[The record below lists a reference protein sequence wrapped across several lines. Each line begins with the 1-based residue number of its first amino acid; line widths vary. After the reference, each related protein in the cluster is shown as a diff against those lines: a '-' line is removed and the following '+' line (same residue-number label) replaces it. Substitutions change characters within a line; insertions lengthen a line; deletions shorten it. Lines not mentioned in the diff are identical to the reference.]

1 MTNAISDT
9 KQPKKKKKWQHCAKQ
24 ARQIR
29 HILQRIHVFIQFI
42 MANCIWRFCVHDSSS
57 PRDAIRGLGKKN
69 KRFKVNGSHTGGEC
83 WRIFLFQRIEQ
94 ISGNVFFL
102 SFPKLAGAARSGECD
117 QPVCLSV
124 LSGEICGVTWARR
137 ATQLSGKIITQSR
150 TFWITLE
157 AIGRL
162 GHSTDDSVT
171 KSPLNETLSHQ
182 AGQEPNREMTVFR
195 ETGEDELLTFQ

>member
-24 ARQIR
+24 AREIR

-102 SFPKLAGAARSGECD
+102 FSQVSWCSKVRWMWSASVSKRIIRWNLWSDVSAPGHSAVWKNHYTEPDILDNFGGNRPPGTQHGWLRDQNALEWNTFSSGRSG
-117 QPVCLSV
+117 
-124 LSGEICGVTWARR
+124 A
-137 ATQLSGKIITQSR
+137 
-150 TFWITLE
+150 
-157 AIGRL
+157 
-162 GHSTDDSVT
+162 
-171 KSPLNETLSHQ
+171 
-182 AGQEPNREMTVFR
+182 
-195 ETGEDELLTFQ
+195 